1 MTRDPHAWSLR
12 ASSRADLDWAFDLH
26 RDALGEYVGRT
37 WGWDEEVQR
46 RIFVERFDRQ
56 PRQVIQ
62 VDGIDVGVLV
72 VIDRKNELYLKL
84 IELVPAWQGKGVGR
98 EIVRWLLR
106 RAEESRRPLTLHVLR
121 SNPRALAFYK
131 REGLRVAA
139 TEPLRLLLTSAS

>member
-1 MTRDPHAWSLR
+1 MTPDAHAWSLR

-26 RDALGEYVGRT
+26 REAMGEYVGRT

-56 PRQVIQ
+56 PRQIIQ
-62 VDGIDVGVLV
+62 VEAVDVGVLV
-72 VIDRKNELYLKL
+72 VVDRDNELYLEL
-84 IELVPAWQGKGVGR
+84 IELVSPWQGKGLGR

-121 SNPRALAFYK
+121 SNPRALAFYE
-131 REGLRVAA
+131 REGLNVVS
-139 TEPLRLLLTSAS
+139 TEPLRLLLSSAT